1 MEKNIKYSFMGH
13 WRSLPYIEIPNFRDL
28 YYEDKTNGAYFM
40 SWDQILN
47 YTAGCN
53 YDGIEL
59 MMVRPPAALISTFGS
74 LQAFRDYVNSKGL
87 EVSGAFSGMG
97 PGHIKANIPDCV
109 ANIEQVVKAIAALG
123 GKHLNLCPGADYC
136 EGGPLDE
143 EGILNTIDCLNEMGR
158 VAEDHG
164 VHLGIHNEF
173 FCIMNLPNHRRI
185 IETTDP
191 KYVHYCLDTAQVS
204 IMGED
209 LCTFYEDY
217 HDRIC
222 TFHLKD
228 TADPKLADEI
238 RYGPYNPELQ
248 GDGHRWFWE
257 PGLGV
262 LDFEGLFKLMKKYEF
277 KGWATVETDGSPD
290 LLASMAYTSYFFHH
304 EMGKIYK

>member
-1 MEKNIKYSFMGH
+1 MGKNIRYSFMNH
-13 WRSLPYIEIPNFRDL
+13 WGGLPYKVIPNFCDY
-28 YYEDKTNGAYFM
+28 YYEDKTNGAYYQ

-47 YTAGCN
+47 YTAGC
-53 YDGIEL
+53 GFEGMEL
-59 MMVRPPAALISTFGS
+59 MLVRPPAALLKTFGT
-74 LQAFRDYVNSKGL
+74 LQDFKDFVNSKGL
-87 EVSGAFSGMG
+87 EISGGFAGMDN
-97 PGHIKANIPDCV
+97 GHIKANIPARV
-109 ANIEQVVKAIAALG
+109 KEIEGTVKTIEALG
-123 GKHLNLCPGADYC
+123 GKHLNLCPGVDFC
-136 EGGPLDE
+136 DGGPLDE
-143 EGILNTIDCLNEMGR
+143 EGILNTIDCLNEMGK

-173 FCIMNLPNHRRI
+173 FCIMNKPNHRRI
-185 IETTDP
+185 IESTDP

-222 TFHLKD
+222 TFHMKD
-228 TADPKLADEI
+228 TADPKLPDEI

-262 LDFEGLFKLMKKYEF
+262 LDFEGLFRLMKKYEF

-290 LLASMAYTSYFFHH
+290 LLASMAHSSWFFHH
-304 EMGKIYK
+304 EMAKIYR